1 MARVRSTA
9 RVERDGAE
17 TEATETVPISEAM
30 RRSGLVS
37 SEDTPAAE
45 ATQADVEEDEIED
58 EYGAMPS
65 KPSHL
70 EFGKSTITKGDMAK
84 LLKLGY
90 FSEDKKE
97 LICFGGEDVTP
108 KPKKDEVVVFKSFF
122 KAGLRFPLHGM
133 IADVLE
139 RFGIH
144 LHQLTP
150 NAIVRLSVY
159 IWALQ
164 SQKAEPLAEGFCRA
178 HELHYQT
185 KARED
190 GLHDNFGCYNFAYR
204 KDARYLVISYHT
216 KWPAGWKGEWFY
228 VKVDEK
234 KEKLV

>member
-1 MARVRSTA
+1 MARLRSTA
-9 RVERDGAE
+9 KIEREGDEA
-17 TEATETVPISEAM
+17 EATETVPISEAM
-30 RRSGLVS
+30 RRSGLAT
-37 SEDTPAAE
+37 SEDVSAAE
-45 ATQADVEEDEIED
+45 AKQADIVENESED

-70 EFGKSTITKGDMAK
+70 EFRKSTITEGDMAK

-97 LICFGGEDVTP
+97 LIRFGGEEVTP

-159 IWALQ
+159 I
-164 SQKAEPLAEGFCRA
+164 
-178 HELHYQT
+178 
-185 KARED
+185 
-190 GLHDNFGCYNFAYR
+190 
-204 KDARYLVISYHT
+204 
-216 KWPAGWKGEWFY
+216 
-228 VKVDEK
+228 
-234 KEKLV
+234 